1 MRRSGSRLR
10 ELAVK
15 GRLREFLRVFDDS
28 TQNGLPC
35 QGDLLYTE
43 GINENEYHPDAI
55 ERSRFTVTN
64 RIAAL
69 KEAQWARRHHQ
80 ARCAPVEE
88 NALSYRDPA
97 LTDVQRTAL
106 RLKTALELETPY
118 LFPQEMIA
126 FTRTVPNLPRIFGEA
141 EWAKITGEHTIHE
154 LGNVSNLSPDY
165 GRVIASG
172 LLSIREGLG
181 EGELHSA
188 MRMSIDAVLDLTA
201 RYAQAARESGEEALA
216 AVLARVP
223 AHPARTFREALQSL
237 RILHYAMWCEGDY
250 HNTLGRFDQYMMPY
264 LRADLDAGR
273 ETQESAFE
281 LLEAFF
287 LSCNRDSD
295 LYPGMQQGD
304 NGQSIVLGGMTPD
317 GEDGYNLLSEMCL
330 KASAEL
336 RLIDPKINL
345 RVNRDT
351 PLEVFE
357 LGTQLTKLGL
367 GFPQYENDDVAIP
380 GLTALGYAGRDARDY
395 TMAACWEFII
405 PGKGME
411 IPNIGALPCANT
423 VDRVIRERLEGCPDM
438 DALKR
443 EIREAIFTSVR
454 ETVASKRNLYVIPS
468 PYLSLFFDG
477 CVEKGRDISLG
488 CTYNNWGLHGT
499 GLAPAADMMAAV
511 EQMVFGGEI
520 SAQALVAAM
529 DADFAGHEALHSR
542 LKTAC
547 PKMGNDD
554 DRADQ
559 YAVWL
564 LNTFADSVAGL
575 TNERGGCVR
584 AGTGS
589 AMYYIFH
596 ANELG
601 ATADGRETGV
611 PLPANYAPSLNVK
624 LSGPVSLV
632 KSFTKPDLSRVIN
645 GGPLTIEFSDSVFT
659 QAESITKVAQLV
671 RLFVLRGG
679 HQLQLNTVNHERL
692 LDAQQHPENYRNLI
706 VRVWGWS
713 GYFVEL
719 DKCYQDHIIRRAEL
733 NL

>member
-1 MRRSGSRLR
+1 MCDSMER
-10 ELAVK
+10 
-15 GRLREFLRVFDDS
+15 GRF
-28 TQNGLPC
+28 P
-35 QGDLLYTE
+35 
-43 GINENEYHPDAI
+43 
-55 ERSRFTVTN
+55 VTN

-69 KEAQWARRHHQ
+69 KEYQWARRHHQ
-80 ARCAPVEE
+80 ARRAPVGES
-88 NALSYRDPA
+88 ALPYRDAA

-106 RLKTALELETPY
+106 RLQTALKLETPF
-118 LFPQEMIA
+118 LFPQELIA
-126 FTRTVPNLPRIFGEA
+126 FTRTVPNLPRIFDEE
-141 EWAKITGEHTIHE
+141 EWAAISGEHYIHE

-172 LLSIREGLG
+172 LLSIRERLG
-181 EGELHSA
+181 GGELHEA
-188 MRMSIDAVLDLTA
+188 MRMSIDAVLELTG
-201 RYAQAARESGEEALA
+201 RYAQAARVAGDEALA
-216 AVLARVP
+216 AVLDRVP
-223 AHPARTFREALQSL
+223 AYPARTFREALQSL

-264 LRADLDAGR
+264 LQADLDAGR

-287 LSCNRDSD
+287 LACNRDSD

-304 NGQSIVLGGMTPD
+304 NGQSIVLSGMTPD
-317 GEDGYNLLSEMCL
+317 GKDGYNLLSELCL
-330 KASAEL
+330 TASAEL

-345 RVNRDT
+345 RVSRET
-351 PLEVFE
+351 PLAVFE

-380 GLTALGYAGRDARDY
+380 GLMALGYAERDARDY
-395 TMAACWEFII
+395 AMAACWEFII

-411 IPNIGALPCANT
+411 IPNIGALAFANT
-423 VDRVIRERLEGCPDM
+423 VDGVIREKLTDCPDM
-438 DALKR
+438 DALKGA
-443 EIREAIFTSVR
+443 IREAIFASVR
-454 ETVASKRNLYVIPS
+454 KTLDERKNLYVIPS

-477 CVEKGRDISLG
+477 CVENARDISQG

-499 GLAPAADMMAAV
+499 GLAPAADMLAAV

-520 SAQALVAAM
+520 TAQTLLKAM
-529 DADFAGHEALHSR
+529 DADFVGYDELRSR
-542 LKTAC
+542 LKTGC

-554 DRADQ
+554 DRADR
-559 YAVWL
+559 YAAWL
-564 LNTFADSVAGL
+564 LDTFADSVKGL

-601 ATADGRETGV
+601 ATADGREAGV

-624 LSGPVSLV
+624 LSGPVSLI
-632 KSFTKPDLSRVIN
+632 KSFTKPNLSRVIN

-659 QAESITKVAQLV
+659 QEESITKVAQLV

-679 HQLQLNTVNHERL
+679 HQLQLNTVNRDRL

-719 DKCYQDHIIRRAEL
+719 DKCYQDHIIRHAEL